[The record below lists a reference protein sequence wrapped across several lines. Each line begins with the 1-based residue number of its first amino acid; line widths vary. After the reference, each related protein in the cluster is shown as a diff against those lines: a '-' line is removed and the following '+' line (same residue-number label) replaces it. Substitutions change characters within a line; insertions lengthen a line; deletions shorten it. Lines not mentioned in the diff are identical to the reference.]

1 MSTATSLWTPSL
13 FVRSWWVLLLRG
25 LFAIW
30 LGIMAFSRPVFT
42 LATVVLAFGIYA
54 LVEGIT
60 SLFAA
65 IRCWSHRDDRWLLVL
80 EAFIGIVLGV
90 VTLLTPSIT
99 AVILILFIAIWSLAT
114 GVLRIVEGLHLQR
127 DIPGGSWL
135 VIGGVASLIFAM
147 AVLMRPTAGALAM
160 VGILGIYALILG
172 ATEVILAFKLWRS
185 PRRVIPPSAINPS
198 RNQAA

>member
-1 MSTATSLWTPSL
+1 
-13 FVRSWWVLLLRG
+13 
-25 LFAIW
+25 
-30 LGIMAFSRPVFT
+30 MAFSKPVFT
-42 LATVVLAFGIYA
+42 LSTVVLAFGIYA
-54 LVEGIT
+54 LVEGLT

-80 EAFIGIVLGV
+80 EAFIGIVLGI
-90 VTLLTPSIT
+90 VTLRTPSIT

-114 GVLRIVEGLHLQR
+114 GVLRIVEGLNLQR

-185 PRRVIPPSAINPS
+185 PRRVPPSVINPS